1 MKHQALL
8 LGAAAFVGCCAWTG
22 IASAAEDRPD
32 VSIEFRY
39 YAPKVSGSVK
49 GDDFYSQ
56 RIQENKLEY
65 DGDLGIDDAKAPEVR
80 VKYGNIKVD
89 YIGLRS
95 SSDDGFIP
103 PAPIRHKDRYYLSG
117 KPLDTDLDFDYLSV
131 DWQGE
136 LSTAE
141 QHETYWTAGLR
152 YVHESATSTGWSR
165 YSPTGADEY
174 ESESESA
181 TGIVP
186 AVGVGGRWALGSKFD
201 VNAAVSGMPL
211 GSHGHIA
218 DVDVGLSYYFTEK
231 WSLTGGWRYLD
242 LKLKKDDKTAVYKAS
257 GPFIG
262 VSYAF

>member
-22 IASAAEDRPD
+22 IASAAEDGPD

-39 YAPKVSGSVK
+39 YAPKVSGSVQ
-49 GDDFYSQ
+49 GDDFYSRRSEQ
-56 RIQENKLEY
+56 NKIDYE
-65 DGDLGIDDAKAPEVR
+65 DDLGVDRAKAPEVR
-80 VKYGNIKVD
+80 VGYENWQVD
-89 YIGLRS
+89 YIGFRS
-95 SSDDGFIP
+95 SEDGHVLQGL
-103 PAPIRHKDRYYLSG
+103 IRHKDHRYPKGHS
-117 KPLDTDLDFDYLSV
+117 LDTNMDLDYLAL
-131 DWQGE
+131 DWKKTIE
-136 LSTAE
+136 E
-141 QHETYWTAGLR
+141 EETRKLYWNVGLR
-152 YVHESATSTGWSR
+152 YLRESATSTG
-165 YSPTGADEY
+165 YDEDDQPQ
-174 ESESESA
+174 SDSDSA
-181 TGIVP
+181 SGIAP
-186 AVGVGGRWALGSKFD
+186 AVGIGGRWAIGKRLD

-218 DVDVGLSYYFTEK
+218 DVDVGLAYYFTEK